1 MIKNKNI
8 PQWQKS
14 VFDNSVDKTSCVKT
28 KPIST
33 SMIKKI
39 EKDFFDQNY
48 HAIKIKDPELF
59 KEYKKEFGIK
69 NKSKITKK
77 DNTKKINN
85 KENINKIVV
94 RDKADEKLLDTKI
107 IEAKD
112 LMDKNQSSSLNQT
125 NSDDE
130 LKEYIE
136 QKVNPSKN
144 PVNFVFHGGSGSSK
158 EDIREAIGYGVIKM
172 NLDTD
177 FHYAFNSG
185 VRDYMINN
193 MDYINS
199 QIGNPDG
206 DDIPNK
212 KYYDPRVWLRKGEEA
227 FKTRLTKAFEDL
239 NNINTL

>member
-1 MIKNKNI
+1 MTKNKNI
-8 PQWQKS
+8 PEWQKS

-33 SMIKKI
+33 LMVKKI

-69 NKSKITKK
+69 NKSKITKNDIKK

-94 RDKADEKLLDTKI
+94 RDKADEKLLDTII

-112 LMDKNQSSSLNQT
+112 LTDKSKSSSLNQT

-130 LKEYIE
+130 LKDYIE
-136 QKVNPSKN
+136 QKKLERKFEIEQLRKEEKDPKINFKFNEDKKDFNCGIGFVNPYS
-144 PVNFVFHGGSGSSK
+144 
-158 EDIREAIGYGVIKM
+158 
-172 NLDTD
+172 
-177 FHYAFNSG
+177 
-185 VRDYMINN
+185 MINQ
-193 MDYINS
+193 NS
-199 QIGNPDG
+199 LGHSQSWRF
-206 DDIPNK
+206 K
-212 KYYDPRVWLRKGEEA
+212 KQKKYKYYD
-227 FKTRLTKAFEDL
+227 
-239 NNINTL
+239 